1 MASDIETF
9 KALWMSWKAGRGSP
23 SVDHLKLLA
32 TAKQLLR
39 TVDDDEYCAA
49 SLRYLQQ
56 VRKTMLA
63 RVQAGAGQPN
73 VDPLVLCR
81 GIRGGSLADDFG
93 VNRVPETGR
102 LLSYSIDEA
111 SGRTFASMGND
122 GAACGVLYRCSVLLS
137 DIVFFEDNQL
147 CDAYLEESEV
157 LVLHH
162 TAPLD
167 VTVIDASIKP
177 RAKIKF
183 AKKPT
188 AHGPS

>member
-1 MASDIETF
+1 
-9 KALWMSWKAGRGSP
+9 
-23 SVDHLKLLA
+23 
-32 TAKQLLR
+32 
-39 TVDDDEYCAA
+39 
-49 SLRYLQQ
+49 
-56 VRKTMLA
+56 MLA